1 MNLIPKNN
9 HLIVKE
15 PDRETQTKEG
25 IVIPEVGNRRDDEQ
39 VAQGEVIGAQ
49 KNVSEIV
56 KVGDWVMFHKVL
68 PIDVVI
74 EDNKGKKMK
83 VWFLKLE
90 DVLAVIEK

>member
-1 MNLIPKNN
+1 MQLIPKNN

-25 IVIPEVGNRRDDEQ
+25 IILPEIANARDNEQ
-39 VAQGEVIGAQ
+39 VAQGEVIGSDSAL
-49 KNVSEIV
+49 I
-56 KVGDWVMFHKVL
+56 KVGAWVLFHKVL
-68 PIDVVI
+68 PVDAMIQN
-74 EDNKGKKMK
+74 EKGKDVK